1 MALSL
6 SFILMNIMGAYFSIK
21 KWFVKQFYLNSYY
34 YSIKTKYILLDSA
47 IFVHYS
53 EQ

>member
-21 KWFVKQFYLNSYY
+21 KWFVKQFYLNSLYH
-34 YSIKTKYILLDSA
+34 SLKTKYILLNSV
-47 IFVHYS
+47 IIVHYD